1 MSRIGN
7 RKHTA
12 ASVELILEGSGHHVG
27 QTGVNGNR
35 RYWLKDPQGRK
46 VEGTD
51 SMTLDTL
58 LGHIRDRKIA

>member
-1 MSRIGN
+1 
-7 RKHTA
+7 
-12 ASVELILEGSGHHVG
+12 VELILEGSGHHVG